1 VCVAIVTFA
10 MLASN
15 QASPLP
21 APPDPTV
28 FARAVT
34 LNFFGF
40 ALTPT
45 MEADE
50 YELGSNPV
58 AHPMHPR

>member
-1 VCVAIVTFA
+1 